1 MKKVIGYFVL
11 VCLIIGIIVGFYS
24 ITGFYVWSDTA
35 KYSKL
40 VRKVGTFSIHN
51 VSGVYADGEI
61 INATNDTIVIN
72 TNEIILYCQ
81 DKNTKEIFSYPNLIS
96 YTVKKNKK
104 ITIAIH
110 MLDPSASYQKAC
122 YIADNY
128 QIVKIEYK
136 LSDNEVYE
144 IKSIGETNSY
154 YLPLGTII
162 IIPILICIGIVVFTK
177 LRKKNAR
184 ITKIKAVIESQIA
197 KFNEQLRII
206 KVDISNNTSSIF
218 DQQNK
223 LRDIERKAIAKR
235 GGIEYVDT
243 LTGLEFEAYCEKM
256 FRQLNH
262 SVTMTKGSGDC
273 GADLIVDNTISV
285 QCKLYSGMVGI
296 HALYEVYGSM
306 AKYKT
311 KNAWVITN
319 SHFTKQAKD
328 YAQEAHIRLIDREQ
342 LISLI
347 KEAYAPISSNEII
360 ELQRKITGLQKDN
373 ANLNNQ
379 AKSIE
384 HQIEILSADIK
395 LLETIKTKGL
405 QSLENKYNLNGTVAG
420 ACI

>member
-1 MKKVIGYFVL
+1 
-11 VCLIIGIIVGFYS
+11 
-24 ITGFYVWSDTA
+24 
-35 KYSKL
+35 
-40 VRKVGTFSIHN
+40 
-51 VSGVYADGEI
+51 
-61 INATNDTIVIN
+61 
-72 TNEIILYCQ
+72 
-81 DKNTKEIFSYPNLIS
+81 
-96 YTVKKNKK
+96 
-104 ITIAIH
+104 
-110 MLDPSASYQKAC
+110 
-122 YIADNY
+122 
-128 QIVKIEYK
+128 
-136 LSDNEVYE
+136 
-144 IKSIGETNSY
+144 
-154 YLPLGTII
+154 
-162 IIPILICIGIVVFTK
+162 
-177 LRKKNAR
+177 
-184 ITKIKAVIESQIA
+184 
-197 KFNEQLRII
+197 
-206 KVDISNNTSSIF
+206 
-218 DQQNK
+218 
-223 LRDIERKAIAKR
+223 
-235 GGIEYVDT
+235 
-243 LTGLEFEAYCEKM
+243 M